1 MDALEE
7 ALKLDASAI
16 EDLDRT
22 ESNYDTAKFDLKSCI
37 KPEELKAGEKK
48 IKAALDSYNEDMKER
63 QLTKDAVKK
72 ASAKRL
78 EELELDT

>member
-1 MDALEE
+1 
-7 ALKLDASAI
+7 LKLDASAI
-16 EDLDRT
+16 EDLAKT
-22 ESNYDTAKFDLKSCI
+22 ESNYDNAKFELKSCI

-48 IKAALDSYNEDMKER
+48 IKAALDAYNQDMKER
-63 QLTKDAVKK
+63 QQAKDEVKK